1 VVPREQA
8 KHDGRMRRRY
18 TEKERTDLIELVTA
32 GRATVAEAAV
42 RQGVTLSTAYKWMR
56 DSAAV
61 RERRPQRSTKRS
73 LAAPTFVRVLSSRAT
88 EAAIAV
94 RIGVAEIQ
102 VRRDF
107 DADLLRAVV
116 EALGGGAA

>member
-1 VVPREQA
+1 
-8 KHDGRMRRRY
+8 MRRRY
-18 TEKERTDLIELVTA
+18 TEKERSDLIELVTA

-61 RERRPQRSTKRS
+61 RERRPGRSSKRS
-73 LAAPTFVRVLSSRAT
+73 LAAPTFVRVLSSRGT
-88 EAAIAV
+88 DAAIAV
-94 RIGVAEIQ
+94 RIGAAEIQ

-116 EALGGGAA
+116 GALGGGGA